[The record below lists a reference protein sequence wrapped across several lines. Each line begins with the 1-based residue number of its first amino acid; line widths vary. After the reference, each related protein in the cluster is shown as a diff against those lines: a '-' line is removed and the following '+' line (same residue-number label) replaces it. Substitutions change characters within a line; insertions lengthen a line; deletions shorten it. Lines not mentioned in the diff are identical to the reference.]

1 MAVTDVIMPK
11 LAMGMSEGTI
21 VDWKV
26 TQGEDV
32 ALGADLLEI
41 ETEKVTYE
49 IEAAASGV
57 INILVPEGETVPTY
71 HVIGQIADSQE
82 EFSAAGAAQSASASE
97 TVGENPHPAV
107 ASEEKTAMQG
117 GRIKASPVAKKLAAE
132 YGLDLAGLK
141 GTGPG
146 GKIGK
151 EDVLAAAAAR
161 DEGAVEQGRNE
172 TASTGEKNVTGGEP
186 KVRATIPLRGVRK
199 AIAANMMQSLAS
211 MAQLTSTIEYDAGEL
226 VSLRKSLLSSEDEI
240 GFRVS
245 YLDLITMIVSRA
257 VRQVP
262 IVNASIV
269 DDEIRIW
276 DEVNIGIAVATQ
288 VSEYETGLFV
298 PVVRDVGRKT
308 LGQIGK
314 EIRELTGAVRSGK
327 LTPDQMIGGTMT
339 VSSGSM
345 GSGMVMATPIMN
357 MGQAMLVQPGLIEDR
372 PVVREGQVVVRPVL
386 RMNYTFDHRIVD
398 GVPFAKF
405 IEVIRTFFETPGKLL
420 V

>member
-11 LAMGMSEGTI
+11 LAMGMSEGTV

-26 TQGEDV
+26 AQGEAV
-32 ALGADLLEI
+32 EQGTVLLEI

-49 IEAAASGV
+49 IEAAASGML
-57 INILVPEGETVPTY
+57 NILVPMDETVPTY

-82 EFSAAGAAQSASASE
+82 EFSVAGVAQSSSASASTSADPVPTLE
-97 TVGENPHPAV
+97 VEQ
-107 ASEEKTAMQG
+107 KTTAQK

-132 YGLDLAGLK
+132 HGLDLASLK

-151 EDVLAAAAAR
+151 EDVLAAVAASEAGAAEPAR
-161 DEGAVEQGRNE
+161 VESVPSGEQAAPGGA
-172 TASTGEKNVTGGEP
+172 P

-199 AIAANMMQSLAS
+199 AIATNMMQSLAS
-211 MAQLTSTIEYDAGEL
+211 MAQLTCTIEYDAGEL
-226 VSLRKSLLSSEDEI
+226 VSLRKSLLSSEDEV

-262 IVNASIV
+262 IVNSSIV
-269 DDEIRIW
+269 DDEIRVW

-288 VSEYETGLFV
+288 ISEYETGLFV
-298 PVVRDVGRKT
+298 PVVRDAGRKA

-314 EIRELTGAVRSGK
+314 EIRELTAAVRSGQ
-327 LTPDQMIGGTMT
+327 LTPDQMSGGTMT

-357 MGQAMLVQPGLIEDR
+357 MDQAMLVQPGLIEDR
-372 PVVREGQVVVRPVL
+372 AVVRDGQVVVRPVL

-405 IEVIRTFFETPGKLL
+405 VEVVRTFFETPGKVL

>member
-1 MAVTDVIMPK
+1 MAITDVIMPK

-21 VDWKV
+21 VDWQV
-26 TQGEDV
+26 AQGEAV
-32 ALGADLLEI
+32 EQGKVLLEI

-49 IEAAASGV
+49 IEAAASGLL
-57 INILVPEGETVPTY
+57 NILVPVGETVPTY
-71 HVIGQIADSQE
+71 HVIGQLADSLE
-82 EFSAAGAAQSASASE
+82 ELSVARVAQSSSASAS
-97 TVGENPHPAV
+97 TSADPAPALEV
-107 ASEEKTAMQG
+107 EQKTSAQK

-132 YGLDLAGLK
+132 HGLDLASLK

-151 EDVLAAAAAR
+151 EDVLAAVAAR
-161 DEGAVEQGRNE
+161 EAGAAEPARVE
-172 TASTGEKNVTGGEP
+172 SVPSGEQAAPGGAP

-199 AIAANMMQSLAS
+199 AIATNMMQSLAS
-211 MAQLTSTIEYDAGEL
+211 MAQLTCTIEYDAGEL
-226 VSLRKSLLSSEDEI
+226 VSLRKSLLSSEDEV

-262 IVNASIV
+262 IVNSSIV
-269 DDEIRIW
+269 DDEIRVW

-288 VSEYETGLFV
+288 ISEYETGLFV
-298 PVVRDVGRKT
+298 PVVRDAGRKT

-327 LTPDQMIGGTMT
+327 LTPDQMSGGTMT

-372 PVVREGQVVVRPVL
+372 AVVRDGQVVVRPVL

-405 IEVIRTFFETPGKLL
+405 VEVVRTFFETPGKLL